1 MTLCFVAFGGL
12 TILVALEPST
22 SMFDVCVP
30 SSALSFLSTWKPSA
44 VLGIC
49 GISRLRRLQSARRLN
64 KKAATSHLASP
75 LWGKLLWRLA
85 PSVLWICSVSAISSF
100 QKQKTEWFCNFFA
113 IADSLLSLQS
123 GNKLLCSRFCC
134 IFGPQF
140 VIRGSE
146 QSLIAKKLQFWSLF
160 CFWFLVC
167 FETMP
172 RRDKPDVAHG

>member
-1 MTLCFVAFGGL
+1 M
-12 TILVALEPST
+12 VALEPST

-30 SSALSFLSTWKPSA
+30 SLALSFLSTWKPSA

-49 GISRLRRLQSARRLN
+49 GISRLHRHVTGTALN
-64 KKAATSHLASP
+64 KKRQRRIWRSP

-85 PSVLWICSVSAISSF
+85 PSVLRICSVSAINSF
-100 QKQKTEWFCNFFA
+100 QKQKNEWFCNFFA
-113 IADSLLSLQS
+113 IANSLLSLQS
-123 GNKLLCSRFCC
+123 GNKPLCSRFRC

-140 VIRGSE
+140 VIGGSE

-167 FETMP
+167 IGTMP
-172 RRDKPDVAHG
+172 RRDRPDVAHG